1 MFLGHSCTSC
11 CNQACMYI
19 DWNSDW
25 VPFGM
30 TPQCAPVS
38 EGQYWGPFQV
48 TIPDNI
54 HVPPEGVEIFF
65 EGGFDDKGFIR
76 YRRPGSLTYVEDWGT
91 GSPTSCFGGPPK
103 SIICG
108 DRDFSFVIVDTQAG
122 YVRVNMCI
130 CVKGAS
136 HSKYPPVQLQNSDG
150 YSLLLTGF
158 PAQELGVPRW
168 QFRYRNWVNQYSNW
182 TNEIRSCGPI
192 KANPLP

>member
-1 MFLGHSCTSC
+1 
-11 CNQACMYI
+11 MYI